1 MVQGK
6 PITGVLIDKD
16 SPVIKAVTIKDC
28 LDDYYR
34 VLDCDTIEHT
44 YRVIGG
50 VEYDL
55 ICDEEGGPMLDP
67 DAVCTAIDSERRKQI
82 FGNIFIVLGND
93 ETGEWESL
101 TDEDVENILHHA
113 YLYRDD
119 EGTIRPLI
127 QMDGPY
133 GMGAPA
139 EADAEAEAE

>member
-6 PITGVLIDKD
+6 PIRGILIDKD
-16 SPVIKAVTIKDC
+16 NPRVEAVTIKDC
-28 LDDYYR
+28 LEEYYR
-34 VLDCDTIEHT
+34 VLDCDTIDCTH
-44 YRVIGG
+44 RVIGG

-55 ICDEEGGPMLDP
+55 VCDDNGIACQPVP
-67 DAVCTAIDSERRKQI
+67 TAIDGDNKVALV
-82 FGNIFIVLGND
+82 GNLFIVLGND

-101 TDEDVENILHHA
+101 TDEDVENILAHA